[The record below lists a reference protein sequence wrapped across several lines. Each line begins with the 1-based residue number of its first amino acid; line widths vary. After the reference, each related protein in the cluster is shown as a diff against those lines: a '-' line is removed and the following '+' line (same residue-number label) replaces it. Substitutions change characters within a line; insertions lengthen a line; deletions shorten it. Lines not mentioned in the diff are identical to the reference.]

1 MAELKRVGTQQEALR
16 KAVADAITTAHGNGQ
31 SFSVPH
37 LKNFADPMQ
46 PIKAAAANE
55 PEKAQEPGISARWT
69 GGNPTSQQASD
80 AAMHKAADLAAMQKK
95 KAESEARAES
105 LPGSISRE
113 QVSQAP
119 AAPVHQSQTSTTKAA
134 PVQEDQPYEARAL
147 PVDLEDTFV
156 KPGQDAAAIAELLD
170 NSGVKDRRKDLSKM
184 QVALGGHDDTGAA
197 AFQSSEYTFGYLPSN
212 GGKLAPVSMQD
223 GL

>member
-16 KAVADAITTAHGNGQ
+16 KAVADAITTAHGSGQ

-37 LKNFADPMQ
+37 LKNFTDPMQ
-46 PIKAAAANE
+46 PIKAAANE
-55 PEKAQEPGISARWT
+55 PEKTQEPGISASWV

-105 LPGSISRE
+105 LPGSIPRE
-113 QVSQAP
+113 EISQAP
-119 AAPVHQSQTSTTKAA
+119 AAPVQQ
-134 PVQEDQPYEARAL
+134 DQPYEARAL

-156 KPGQDAAAIAELLD
+156 KPGQDAAAIAELRD
-170 NSGVKDRRKDLSKM
+170 NSAVKDRRKDLSKM

-197 AFQSSEYTFGYLPSN
+197 AFQSSEYTFGYLPSS
-212 GGKLAPVSMQD
+212 GGRLVLVACKMVCD
-223 GL
+223 HTVHVR